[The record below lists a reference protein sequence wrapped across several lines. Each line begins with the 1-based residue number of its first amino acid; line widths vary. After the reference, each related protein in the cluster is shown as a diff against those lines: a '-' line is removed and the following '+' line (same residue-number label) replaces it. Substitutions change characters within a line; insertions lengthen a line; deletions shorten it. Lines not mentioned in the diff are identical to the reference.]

1 MLGPASKR
9 FKTDVEQQHQQQ
21 QQQQQQHDPVAIET
35 VVPKQHQQTSI
46 EQLMTFKMEP
56 EESAVALLNEEEVHY
71 DDSTMDDMG
80 LDNSTDYMLDNTTS
94 SKNVDVKGES
104 SSTADTSNAV
114 GENQGM
120 STIFH
125 LMYCVSYCFVW
136 IFAYILY
143 NYYKDRI
150 CAV

>member
-9 FKTDVEQQHQQQ
+9 FKTDVEQQQHHQQQ
-21 QQQQQQHDPVAIET
+21 QQQDPVAIET

-104 SSTADTSNAV
+104 SSAADTSNAV

-120 STIFH
+120 FCSFPSYVLCIILFC
-125 LMYCVSYCFVW
+125 MDVSPHIYT
-136 IFAYILY
+136 L
-143 NYYKDRI
+143 
-150 CAV
+150 